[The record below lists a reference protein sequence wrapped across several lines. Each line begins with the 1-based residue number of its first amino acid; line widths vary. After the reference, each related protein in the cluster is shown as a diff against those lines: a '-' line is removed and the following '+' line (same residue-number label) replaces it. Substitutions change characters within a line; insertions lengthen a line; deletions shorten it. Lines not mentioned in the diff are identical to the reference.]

1 MLDCAFSD
9 SFSVRALPAA
19 ESAQGTGCAGVRYH
33 MSHILALRGL

>member
-1 MLDCAFSD
+1 MLDCAFGD
-9 SFSVRALPAA
+9 SFSVSALPAA